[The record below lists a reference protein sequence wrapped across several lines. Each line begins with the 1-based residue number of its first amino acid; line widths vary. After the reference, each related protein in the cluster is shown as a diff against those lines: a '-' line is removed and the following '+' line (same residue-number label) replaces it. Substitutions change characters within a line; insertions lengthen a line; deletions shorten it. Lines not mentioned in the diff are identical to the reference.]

1 MPTANNEVQRKIEN
15 NVNGP
20 LLKSTSILGDPTTSG
35 AGVSKIKHGQVTYPL
50 QGNYTGVR
58 LNSPAKVNTSTST
71 PVEIVEGGS
80 GSNTTTIIVPAPPA
94 PPIMPNLGYGQ
105 VLVSGQ
111 TTLMAN
117 RYMAPITFA
126 AGNNITITTSNGTST
141 SGGVLTISSSDTGVL
156 GITVQSGGNTVVASA
171 NTINFVGSV
180 TASNVSGIATVAVT
194 AAGSNTQIQFNNNGQ
209 FSGIPTVLY
218 NTLTN
223 KLSLGNI
230 ANINISG
237 GSNGYVMTTDGAGNL
252 SWAASGGGGG
262 GGNATF
268 DTITTTNLIFGGT
281 GPINLD
287 SGNDL
292 NLSAAGD
299 ITMNGEPVITLTTLQ
314 SVVAASTS
322 FSDFQTRIAAL

>member
-35 AGVSKIKHGQVTYPL
+35 AGVSKIKHGQVTYPV

-126 AGNNITITTSNGTST
+126 AGNNITITTSNGNTST
-141 SGGVLTISSSDTGVL
+141 GGVITITATSN
-156 GITVQSGGNTVVASA
+156 GGGSNT
-171 NTINFVGSV
+171 TPG
-180 TASNVSGIATVAVT
+180 
-194 AAGSNTQIQFNNNGQ
+194 GSNTQLQYNNANSFG
-209 FSGIPTVLY
+209 GISTVTY
-218 NTLTN
+218 NSATN

>member
-1 MPTANNEVQRKIEN
+1 MPTVKHEPQRTVKN
-15 NVNGP
+15 NVTMP
-20 LLKSTSILGDPTTSG
+20 VIKSSSILGDQPTASDDIPKVKN
-35 AGVSKIKHGQVTYPL
+35 AQVTYPA
-50 QGNYTGVR
+50 QGTYKGVK
-58 LNSPAKVNTSTST
+58 LLSPANISTSTST
-71 PVEIVEGGS
+71 PIDIVEGGS
-80 GSNTTTIIVPAPPA
+80 GSAPATIVVPSPPS
-94 PPIMPNLGYGQ
+94 PPVMPNLGYGQ

-117 RYMAPITFA
+117 RYMAPITFT

-141 SGGVLTISSSDTGVL
+141 SGGVITITATSN
-156 GITVQSGGNTVVASA
+156 GGGSNT
-171 NTINFVGSV
+171 TPG
-180 TASNVSGIATVAVT
+180 
-194 AAGSNTQIQFNNNGQ
+194 GSNTQLQYNNANSFG
-209 FSGIPTVLY
+209 GISTVTY
-218 NTLTN
+218 NSATN

-252 SWAASGGGGG
+252 SWAASGGGG
-262 GGNATF
+262 NATF

-292 NLSAAGD
+292 NLSAAGN

-314 SVVAASTS
+314 SVVAAATS
-322 FSDFQTRIAAL
+322 FSDFQTLIAAL